1 MEATVAPRPTPAP
14 PPLNDGTA
22 NGTVERFRGALSG
35 GSPWPEALLAAIG
48 EWSAP
53 SEVVDGVRLDY
64 LIEGEAFDWLLL
76 AERLLREA
84 PPGRVPLDEAER
96 LLFTG
101 ALPDGT
107 TEADFKGLLGP
118 EKYRAHLNHFYGVV
132 VEEALWHAVE
142 REVEKERNAHGLQ
155 HPFGAQNLV
164 AERLY
169 RAELMPLL
177 RQFQREH
184 GRGRRVRL
192 TLAESRAFTYWLF
205 KRRVA
210 NSDQA
215 RIASDT
221 RKGLRMLNELR
232 ERAGAGQDANASSE
246 TATSGAPRR
255 MAASMVTSATPNPR
269 ASATNSAS

>member
-1 MEATVAPRPTPAP
+1 MEATVALRPTPVPTPSPDEP
-14 PPLNDGTA
+14 PSPA
-22 NGTVERFRGALSG
+22 NGTIERFRIALSG
-35 GSPWPEALLAAIG
+35 GTPWPEALLTAIG
-48 EWSAP
+48 EWTAP

-84 PPGRVPLDEAER
+84 PAGRIPDPDAER
-96 LLFTG
+96 LLFEG
-101 ALPDGT
+101 LLPDEVS
-107 TEADFKGLLGP
+107 EADFRGLLGP

-142 REVEKERNAHGLQ
+142 REVEKERSVRGLQ
-155 HPFGAQNLV
+155 HPFGVQNLV

-177 RQFQREH
+177 RRFQREH
-184 GRGRRVRL
+184 GRGQRVRL

-221 RKGLRMLNELR
+221 RKGLRMLSELR
-232 ERAGAGQDANASSE
+232 ERAG
-246 TATSGAPRR
+246 
-255 MAASMVTSATPNPR
+255 
-269 ASATNSAS
+269 

>member
-1 MEATVAPRPTPAP
+1 METTVAQRPTPLSTPSPGEPHAP
-14 PPLNDGTA
+14 A
-22 NGTVERFRGALSG
+22 NGTIGRFRGALAAG
-35 GSPWPEALLAAIG
+35 TPWPEALLTAVG

-53 SEVVDGVRLDY
+53 SETVDGVRLDY
-64 LIEGEAFDWLLL
+64 LIGGEAFDWLVL

-84 PPGRVPLDEAER
+84 PAGRIPRADVER
-96 LLFTG
+96 LLFEG
-101 ALPDGT
+101 ALP
-107 TEADFKGLLGP
+107 EAMSEARFKSLLGP

-155 HPFGAQNLV
+155 HPFGVQNLIS
-164 AERLY
+164 ERLY

-184 GRGRRVRL
+184 GRKPHVRL
-192 TLAESRAFTYWLF
+192 TLAESHAFTYWLF
-205 KRRVA
+205 KRRIA

-232 ERAGAGQDANASSE
+232 EGAGV
-246 TATSGAPRR
+246 G
-255 MAASMVTSATPNPR
+255 
-269 ASATNSAS
+269 

>member
-1 MEATVAPRPTPAP
+1 MQTTVAPRPTLVSNP
-14 PPLNDGTA
+14 PTDEAA
-22 NGTVERFRGALSG
+22 NGTVERFRSALSTG
-35 GSPWPEALLAAIG
+35 APWPEALLTAIG

-53 SEVVDGVRLDY
+53 SEVVDGVQLDY

-84 PPGRVPLDEAER
+84 PAGRIPAGEAEE

-101 ALPDGT
+101 MLPDGI
-107 TEADFKGLLGP
+107 TEARVKSLLGP

-132 VEEALWHAVE
+132 VEEALWYAVE
-142 REVEKERNAHGLQ
+142 REVEKERSVLGLQ
-155 HPFGAQNLV
+155 HPFGVQNLI

-184 GRGRRVRL
+184 RRGRRVRL
-192 TLAESRAFTYWLF
+192 TLAQSRAFTYWLF
-205 KRRVA
+205 KRRIG
-210 NSDQA
+210 NSEQA

-232 ERAGAGQDANASSE
+232 ERA
-246 TATSGAPRR
+246 
-255 MAASMVTSATPNPR
+255 AADR
-269 ASATNSAS
+269 G

>member
-1 MEATVAPRPTPAP
+1 MGTTVALRPTPVSTSSP
-14 PPLNDGTA
+14 GGPETPA
-22 NGTVERFRGALSG
+22 NGTIERFRGALAG
-35 GSPWPEALLAAIG
+35 GTPWPEALLTAIG
-48 EWSAP
+48 EWTAAF
-53 SEVVDGVRLDY
+53 ETVDGVQVDY

-84 PPGRVPLDEAER
+84 PAGRIPTPDAER
-96 LLFTG
+96 LLFDG
-101 ALPDGT
+101 ALPEEVS
-107 TEADFKGLLGP
+107 EAQFRGLLGP
-118 EKYRAHLNHFYGVV
+118 DKYRAHLNHFYGVV
-132 VEEALWHAVE
+132 VEEALWYAVE
-142 REVEKERNAHGLQ
+142 REVEKERSVRGLQ
-155 HPFGAQNLV
+155 HPFGVQNLI

-205 KRRVA
+205 KRRIA

-221 RKGLRMLNELR
+221 RKGLRMLSEIQER
-232 ERAGAGQDANASSE
+232 TRAG
-246 TATSGAPRR
+246 
-255 MAASMVTSATPNPR
+255 
-269 ASATNSAS
+269 

>member
-1 MEATVAPRPTPAP
+1 MEATVAPRPTPVSTP
-14 PPLNDGTA
+14 QDDETA
-22 NGTVERFRGALSG
+22 NGTLEHFRGALANG
-35 GSPWPEALLAAIG
+35 TPWPEALLAAVG
-48 EWSAP
+48 EWTAP
-53 SEVVDGVRLDY
+53 SEIVDGVRLDY

-84 PPGRVPLDEAER
+84 PAGCIPIEEAEE

-101 ALPDGT
+101 MLPDGI
-107 TEADFKGLLGP
+107 TEARFKSFLGP

-142 REVEKERNAHGLQ
+142 REVEKERSVRGLQ
-155 HPFGAQNLV
+155 HPFGVQNLI

-169 RAELMPLL
+169 RAGLVPLL

-184 GRGRRVRL
+184 RRGRRVRL

-232 ERAGAGQDANASSE
+232 ERAGTG
-246 TATSGAPRR
+246 
-255 MAASMVTSATPNPR
+255 
-269 ASATNSAS
+269 

>member
-1 MEATVAPRPTPAP
+1 MEATVALRPTPVST
-14 PPLNDGTA
+14 PLNDETA
-22 NGTVERFRGALSG
+22 NGTVERFRSALSSG
-35 GSPWPEALLAAIG
+35 ARWPEALLAAVG
-48 EWSAP
+48 EWTAP

-84 PPGRVPLDEAER
+84 PAGCIPAGETED

-101 ALPDGT
+101 ILPDGI
-107 TEADFKGLLGP
+107 TEARFKSLLGP

-142 REVEKERNAHGLQ
+142 REVEKERSVRGLK
-155 HPFGAQNLV
+155 HPFGVQNLI

-169 RAELMPLL
+169 RAGFTVLL
-177 RQFQREH
+177 RQFQRQH

-205 KRRVA
+205 KRRIA

-221 RKGLRMLNELR
+221 RKGLHMLNELR
-232 ERAGAGQDANASSE
+232 ERTGV
-246 TATSGAPRR
+246 P
-255 MAASMVTSATPNPR
+255 P
-269 ASATNSAS
+269 

>member
-1 MEATVAPRPTPAP
+1 MQTTVAPRPTLVSNP
-14 PPLNDGTA
+14 PSDEAA
-22 NGTVERFRGALSG
+22 NGTVERFRNALSNG
-35 GSPWPEALLAAIG
+35 APWPDALLAAIG
-48 EWSAP
+48 EWTAP
-53 SEVVDGVRLDY
+53 SEVVDGLRIDY

-84 PPGRVPLDEAER
+84 PPGRIPAEEAEE

-101 ALPDGT
+101 LLPDGM
-107 TEADFKGLLGP
+107 TEARFKSLLGP

-142 REVEKERNAHGLQ
+142 REVEKERSVHGLQ
-155 HPFGAQNLV
+155 HPFGMQDLI

-169 RAELMPLL
+169 RAGFAALL

-205 KRRVA
+205 KRRIG
-210 NSDQA
+210 NSEQA

-232 ERAGAGQDANASSE
+232 ERAGADRG
-246 TATSGAPRR
+246 
-255 MAASMVTSATPNPR
+255 
-269 ASATNSAS
+269 

>member
-1 MEATVAPRPTPAP
+1 MEATVALRPTPVSA
-14 PPLNDGTA
+14 PLNDETA
-22 NGTVERFRGALSG
+22 NGTVEHFRGALERG
-35 GSPWPEALLAAIG
+35 TPWPEALLAAIG
-48 EWSAP
+48 EWTAP

-84 PPGRVPLDEAER
+84 PAGCIPAEETED

-101 ALPDGT
+101 MLPDGI
-107 TEADFKGLLGP
+107 TEARFKSLLGP
-118 EKYRAHLNHFYGVV
+118 DKYRAHLNHFYGVV

-142 REVEKERNAHGLQ
+142 REVEKERSVRGLQ
-155 HPFGAQNLV
+155 HPFGVQNLI

-169 RAELMPLL
+169 RAELLPLL
-177 RQFQREH
+177 RRFQREH

-205 KRRVA
+205 KQRIA
-210 NSDQA
+210 NSEQA

-221 RKGLRMLNELR
+221 RKGLRMLSELR
-232 ERAGAGQDANASSE
+232 ERA
-246 TATSGAPRR
+246 ATR
-255 MAASMVTSATPNPR
+255 
-269 ASATNSAS
+269 

>member
-1 MEATVAPRPTPAP
+1 MEATVALRPTPVST
-14 PPLNDGTA
+14 PLNDETA
-22 NGTVERFRGALSG
+22 NGTVEHFRSELESG
-35 GSPWPEALLAAIG
+35 TPWPEALLAAIG

-84 PPGRVPLDEAER
+84 PAGCIPAGETED

-101 ALPDGT
+101 ILPDGI
-107 TEADFKGLLGP
+107 TEARFKSLLGP
-118 EKYRAHLNHFYGVV
+118 DKYRAHLNHFYGVV

-142 REVEKERNAHGLQ
+142 REVEKERSVRGLQ
-155 HPFGAQNLV
+155 HPFGVQNLI

-169 RAELMPLL
+169 RTELLPLL
-177 RQFQREH
+177 RRFQREH

-205 KRRVA
+205 KQRVA

-221 RKGLRMLNELR
+221 RKGLRVLNELR
-232 ERAGAGQDANASSE
+232 ERAG
-246 TATSGAPRR
+246 TR
-255 MAASMVTSATPNPR
+255 
-269 ASATNSAS
+269 

>member
-1 MEATVAPRPTPAP
+1 MEATVALRPTPVSTP
-14 PPLNDGTA
+14 PTDGSA
-22 NGTVERFRGALSG
+22 NGTVEHFRSALESG
-35 GSPWPEALLAAIG
+35 TPWPDALLAAIG
-48 EWSAP
+48 EWPAP
-53 SEVVDGVRLDY
+53 SETVDGVRLDY

-84 PPGRVPLDEAER
+84 PAGSIPTEEAEE

-101 ALPDGT
+101 VLPDGI
-107 TEADFKGLLGP
+107 TEARFKSLLGP

-142 REVEKERNAHGLQ
+142 REVEKERSVQGLQ
-155 HPFGAQNLV
+155 HPFGVQNLI

-169 RAELMPLL
+169 RAELLPLL
-177 RQFQREH
+177 RRFQREH

-205 KRRVA
+205 KRRIA

-232 ERAGAGQDANASSE
+232 ERAG
-246 TATSGAPRR
+246 TR
-255 MAASMVTSATPNPR
+255 
-269 ASATNSAS
+269 

>member
-1 MEATVAPRPTPAP
+1 METTVALHP
-14 PPLNDGTA
+14 PPASTPSRDGPDA
-22 NGTVERFRGALSG
+22 PQGGTIGRFRSALSLG
-35 GSPWPEALLAAIG
+35 TPWPQALLTAVG

-53 SEVVDGVRLDY
+53 AETVDGVRLDY

-84 PPGRVPLDEAER
+84 PAGRIPSVDAER
-96 LLFTG
+96 LIFEG
-101 ALPDGT
+101 ALPEGV
-107 TEADFKGLLGP
+107 TEAQFKDLLGP

-142 REVEKERNAHGLQ
+142 REVEKERSVRGLQ
-155 HPFGAQNLV
+155 HPFGVQNLI

-169 RAELMPLL
+169 RADLTTLL

-184 GRGRRVRL
+184 GRGQRVRL
-192 TLAESRAFTYWLF
+192 TLAESHAFTYWLF
-205 KRRVA
+205 KRRIA
-210 NSDQA
+210 SSDQA

-232 ERAGAGQDANASSE
+232 ERTGAG
-246 TATSGAPRR
+246 
-255 MAASMVTSATPNPR
+255 
-269 ASATNSAS
+269 

>member
-1 MEATVAPRPTPAP
+1 MEATVALRPTPVSTPA
-14 PPLNDGTA
+14 NDETA
-22 NGTVERFRGALSG
+22 NGTVEHFRGALKSG
-35 GSPWPEALLAAIG
+35 TPWPEALLAAIG
-48 EWSAP
+48 EWTAP
-53 SEVVDGVRLDY
+53 SEVVDGMWLDY

-84 PPGRVPLDEAER
+84 PAGCISAGETED
-96 LLFTG
+96 LLFMG
-101 ALPDGT
+101 ILPDGI
-107 TEADFKGLLGP
+107 TEARFKSLLGP

-142 REVEKERNAHGLQ
+142 REVEKERSVRGLQ
-155 HPFGAQNLV
+155 HPFGVQNLI

-169 RAELMPLL
+169 RAELLPLL
-177 RQFQREH
+177 RRFQREH

-205 KRRVA
+205 KRRIA

-221 RKGLRMLNELR
+221 RKGLRMLSELR
-232 ERAGAGQDANASSE
+232 ERAG
-246 TATSGAPRR
+246 TR
-255 MAASMVTSATPNPR
+255 
-269 ASATNSAS
+269 

>member
-1 MEATVAPRPTPAP
+1 METTVAPPPTPVSTASP
-14 PPLNDGTA
+14 EETATPRNGTLEHLRSALA
-22 NGTVERFRGALSG
+22 NGT
-35 GSPWPEALLAAIG
+35 PWPEALLAAVG
-48 EWSAP
+48 EWTAP
-53 SEVVDGVRLDY
+53 FEVVDGVRLDY

-84 PPGRVPLDEAER
+84 PPGRIPDHDAER
-96 LLFTG
+96 LLFRG
-101 ALPDGT
+101 VLPDEVA
-107 TEADFKGLLGP
+107 EAQFKGLLGP
-118 EKYRAHLNHFYGVV
+118 AKYRAHLNYFYGVV

-142 REVEKERNAHGLQ
+142 REVEKERSVRGLQ
-155 HPFGAQNLV
+155 HPFGVQNLV

-192 TLAESRAFTYWLF
+192 TLAESHAFTYWLF
-205 KRRVA
+205 KRRIA

-232 ERAGAGQDANASSE
+232 ERAG
-246 TATSGAPRR
+246 
-255 MAASMVTSATPNPR
+255 
-269 ASATNSAS
+269 

>member
-1 MEATVAPRPTPAP
+1 METTVALRPTSEP
-14 PPLNDGTA
+14 TA
-22 NGTVERFRGALSG
+22 SPEETASPHNGTLDHFRSALSNG
-35 GSPWPEALLAAIG
+35 APWAEALLDAVG
-48 EWSAP
+48 EWTAP
-53 SEVVDGVRLDY
+53 FEIVDGVRLDY

-84 PPGRVPLDEAER
+84 PAGRIPDDDAER
-96 LLFTG
+96 LLFRG
-101 ALPDGT
+101 ALPEGVG
-107 TEADFKGLLGP
+107 EAQFKSLLGP
-118 EKYRAHLNHFYGVV
+118 EKYRAHLNYFYGVV

-142 REVEKERNAHGLQ
+142 REVEKERSVRGLQ
-155 HPFGAQNLV
+155 HPFGVQNLI

-192 TLAESRAFTYWLF
+192 TLAESHAFTYWLF
-205 KRRVA
+205 KRRIA

-221 RKGLRMLNELR
+221 RKGLRMLSELR
-232 ERAGAGQDANASSE
+232 ERAGAG
-246 TATSGAPRR
+246 
-255 MAASMVTSATPNPR
+255 
-269 ASATNSAS
+269 

>member
-1 MEATVAPRPTPAP
+1 METTVALRPTPASTAP
-14 PPLNDGTA
+14 PDGPDDGAVEHFRSALA
-22 NGTVERFRGALSG
+22 NGIS
-35 GSPWPEALLAAIG
+35 WPEALLATIG

-53 SEVVDGVRLDY
+53 SETVDGVQLDY

-84 PPGRVPLDEAER
+84 PAGRIPTDDAER
-96 LLFTG
+96 LLFRG
-101 ALPDGT
+101 ALPERVG
-107 TEADFKGLLGP
+107 EAQFKSLLGP
-118 EKYRAHLNHFYGVV
+118 EKYRAHLNYFYGVV
-132 VEEALWHAVE
+132 VEEALWYAVE
-142 REVEKERNAHGLQ
+142 REVEKERSVRGLQ
-155 HPFGAQNLV
+155 HPFGVQNLI

-177 RQFQREH
+177 RQFQRQH

-205 KRRVA
+205 KRRIA

-221 RKGLRMLNELR
+221 RKGLRMLSELR
-232 ERAGAGQDANASSE
+232 EHAG
-246 TATSGAPRR
+246 TR
-255 MAASMVTSATPNPR
+255 
-269 ASATNSAS
+269 